1 MHFVDTIE
9 PVIDLRTLTKG
20 EAAMRP
26 TILIID
32 DDEKIISMLRRGLA
46 FEGYEVLTASNGA
59 EGLNKMLENDPALM
73 VLDVMMPQ
81 VDGFEVCR
89 RVREA
94 GISVPILML
103 TAKDEVENRVRG
115 LDAGAD
121 DYLVKPFALE
131 ELLARVRALLR
142 RKPDADSSN
151 TNRLS
156 FEDLTLDA
164 DAREVTRD
172 GQRLELTA
180 KEFELLHLF
189 MQNPKRVLSRDLI
202 MDKIWGYD
210 YSGESN
216 VLEVYIAMLRQKT
229 DEHGGKRLIQ
239 TIRGAGYILRSNT

>member
-1 MHFVDTIE
+1 
-9 PVIDLRTLTKG
+9 
-20 EAAMRP
+20 MRS

-32 DDEKIISMLRRGLA
+32 DDEKIVSMLRRGLA
-46 FEGYEVLTASNGA
+46 FEGYEVLTAANGA
-59 EGLNKMLENDPALM
+59 EGLNKMLTAEPDVV

-89 RVREA
+89 RMRE
-94 GISVPILML
+94 GGSTVPVLML
-103 TAKDEVENRVRG
+103 TAKDEVENRVKG
-115 LDAGAD
+115 LDLGAD

-142 RKPDADSSN
+142 RKTEQQDN
-151 TNRLS
+151 NGNRLT
-156 FEDLTLDA
+156 FEDLQLDNES
-164 DAREVTRD
+164 REVFR
-172 GQRLELTA
+172 GGKRLELTA

-229 DEHGGKRLIQ
+229 EQDGGKRLIC
-239 TIRGAGYILRSNT
+239 TIRGAGYILRGDV

>member
-1 MHFVDTIE
+1 
-9 PVIDLRTLTKG
+9 
-20 EAAMRP
+20 MRS

-32 DDEKIISMLRRGLA
+32 DDEKIVSMLRRGLA
-46 FEGYEVLTASNGA
+46 FEGYEVLTAANGA
-59 EGLNKMLENDPALM
+59 EGLNKMLTAEPDVV

-89 RVREA
+89 RMRE
-94 GISVPILML
+94 GGSTVPVLML
-103 TAKDEVENRVRG
+103 TAKDEVENRVKG
-115 LDAGAD
+115 LDLGAD

-142 RKPDADSSN
+142 RKTEQQGN
-151 TNRLS
+151 NGNRLT
-156 FEDLTLDA
+156 FEDLQLDNES
-164 DAREVTRD
+164 REVVR
-172 GQRLELTA
+172 GGKRLELTA

-216 VLEVYIAMLRQKT
+216 VLEVYVAMLRQKT
-229 DEHGGKRLIQ
+229 EQDGGKRLIR
-239 TIRGAGYILRSNT
+239 TIRGAGYILRGDV

>member
-1 MHFVDTIE
+1 
-9 PVIDLRTLTKG
+9 
-20 EAAMRP
+20 MRSKV
-26 TILIID
+26 LIID
-32 DDEKIISMLRRGLA
+32 DDEKIVSMLRRGLA
-46 FEGYEVLTASNGA
+46 FEGYEVTTAANGA
-59 EGLNKMLENDPALM
+59 EGLNQMLADEPDLV

-89 RVREA
+89 RLRAA
-94 GISVPILML
+94 GSTVPVLML
-103 TAKDEVENRVRG
+103 TAKDEVENRVKG
-115 LDAGAD
+115 LDTGAD

-142 RKPDADSSN
+142 RKSEHQEGGGQK
-151 TNRLS
+151 LV
-156 FEDLTLDA
+156 FEDLKLDN
-164 DAREVTRD
+164 DSREVVRG

-180 KEFELLHLF
+180 KEFELLNLF

-229 DEHGGKRLIQ
+229 EEHGGKRLIQ
-239 TIRGAGYILRSNT
+239 TIRGAGYILRGDS

>member
-1 MHFVDTIE
+1 
-9 PVIDLRTLTKG
+9 
-20 EAAMRP
+20 MRS

-32 DDEKIISMLRRGLA
+32 DDEKIVSMLRRGLA
-46 FEGYEVLTASNGA
+46 FEGYEVLTAANGA
-59 EGLNKMLENDPALM
+59 EGLNKMLTAEPDLV

-81 VDGFEVCR
+81 IDGFEVCR
-89 RVREA
+89 RMRE
-94 GISVPILML
+94 GGSTVPVLML
-103 TAKDEVENRVRG
+103 TAKDEVENRVKG
-115 LDAGAD
+115 LDLGAD

-142 RKPDADSSN
+142 RKTEQQDNNA
-151 TNRLS
+151 NRLT
-156 FEDLTLDA
+156 FEDLQLDNES
-164 DAREVTRD
+164 REVVR
-172 GQRLELTA
+172 GGKRLELTA

-229 DEHGGKRLIQ
+229 EQDGGKRLIR
-239 TIRGAGYILRSNT
+239 TIRGAGYILRGDV

>member
-1 MHFVDTIE
+1 
-9 PVIDLRTLTKG
+9 
-20 EAAMRP
+20 MRP

-94 GISVPILML
+94 GSSVPILML
-103 TAKDEVENRVRG
+103 TAKDEVENRVKG

-142 RKPDADSSN
+142 RKPDTNNSSN
-151 TNRLS
+151 SRLTY
-156 FEDLTLDA
+156 EDLTLDP
-164 DAREVTRD
+164 DAREVMRD

-229 DEHGGKRLIQ
+229 EEYGGKRLIQ
-239 TIRGAGYILRSNT
+239 TIRGAGYILRSNS

>member
-1 MHFVDTIE
+1 
-9 PVIDLRTLTKG
+9 
-20 EAAMRP
+20 MRS

-32 DDEKIISMLRRGLA
+32 DDEKIVSMLRRGLA

-59 EGLNKMLENDPALM
+59 EGLTKMLTEEPDTV

-89 RVREA
+89 RLREA
-94 GISVPILML
+94 GSTVPVLML
-103 TAKDEVENRVRG
+103 TAKDEVENRVKG
-115 LDAGAD
+115 LDMGAD

-142 RKPDADSSN
+142 RKSEQNDHSGQKLA
-151 TNRLS
+151 
-156 FEDLTLDA
+156 FEDLLLDN
-164 DAREVTRD
+164 DSREVIRG

-180 KEFELLHLF
+180 KEFELLNLF

-229 DEHGGKRLIQ
+229 EEYGGKRIIR
-239 TIRGAGYILRSNT
+239 TIRGAGYILRGDV

>member
-1 MHFVDTIE
+1 
-9 PVIDLRTLTKG
+9 
-20 EAAMRP
+20 MRSR
-26 TILIID
+26 ILIVD
-32 DDEKIISMLRRGLA
+32 DDDKIISMLRRGLA
-46 FEGYEVLTASNGA
+46 FEGYDVLTASNGA
-59 EGLNKMLENDPALM
+59 EGLKVILSEDPDVV

-81 VDGFEVCR
+81 VDGFEALR
-89 RVREA
+89 RLRE
-94 GISVPILML
+94 GGSTTPVLML
-103 TAKDEVENRVRG
+103 TAKDEVENRVKG
-115 LDAGAD
+115 LDTGAD

-142 RKPDADSSN
+142 RKTGDDSSN
-151 TNRLS
+151 HRLT
-156 FEDLTLDA
+156 FEDLVMDT
-164 DAREVTRD
+164 DAREVIRS

-229 DEHGGKRLIQ
+229 EEHGGKRLIQ
-239 TIRGAGYILRSNT
+239 TIRGAGYILRGDN